1 MGISIETGGE
11 ELQEQ
16 HQAMGT
22 QPQALNIPF

>member
-16 HQAMGT
+16 QMATGA